1 MVALELRHHTV
12 LNTECL
18 QNLVLVHVV
27 DEDIF
32 HFVKALPGLE
42 NVENVI
48 KIHPLGTRNVWTICH
63 LDQTGALTN
72 QLIERPTLSSV
83 ILNII

>member
-1 MVALELRHHTV
+1 ML
-12 LNTECL
+12 
-18 QNLVLVHVV
+18 VV

-32 HFVKALPGLE
+32 HIVKTLPGLE

-48 KIHPLGTRNVWTICH
+48 RIHPLGTRNVWTKFH
-63 LDQTGALTN
+63 LDQTGALSN

-83 ILNII
+83 ILNILHIHI

>member
-1 MVALELRHHTV
+1 MVALALKHHTV

-32 HFVKALPGLE
+32 HFLKTLPGLE

-48 KIHPLGTRNVWTICH
+48 KINPLGTRNV
-63 LDQTGALTN
+63 
-72 QLIERPTLSSV
+72 
-83 ILNII
+83 